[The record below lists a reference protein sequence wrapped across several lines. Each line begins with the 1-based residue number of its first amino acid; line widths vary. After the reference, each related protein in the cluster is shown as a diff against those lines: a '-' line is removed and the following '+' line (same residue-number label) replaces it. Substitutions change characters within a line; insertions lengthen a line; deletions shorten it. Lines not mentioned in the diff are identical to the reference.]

1 MKKLIFILF
10 GLSLLS
16 YSTVKS
22 QEIATIGEIYDYEI
36 GDEFHSFT
44 DYDLFPTVFEKLI
57 ITRIT
62 DKIIHPDI
70 DSITYYRHKSVVKY
84 DLYNGDTTYQE
95 IFDTIGYHHLDSLIN
110 LGSWYSVFIDPELYN
125 GREINRGYWINQPP
139 VQRNYNEYI
148 LGCGGSYS
156 HVYYYM
162 QGGSTT
168 HNLVYFKKGEEE
180 WGNPLVVGILEPP
193 IAIHHFQIIPNPAND
208 QIMIHTPQQAEPGK
222 LQIFNASGQLMK
234 KTDVVGPEQN
244 IEITNLPSGIY
255 FVKLVCDKTRSM
267 EKLIVR

>member
-148 LGCGGSYS
+148 VGCGGLILMFIIICKVDQLPITWFISKKVKKNGETLWWLAFWNHLLLYI
-156 HVYYYM
+156 
-162 QGGSTT
+162 T
-168 HNLVYFKKGEEE
+168 FKLF
-180 WGNPLVVGILEPP
+180 PILL
-193 IAIHHFQIIPNPAND
+193 
-208 QIMIHTPQQAEPGK
+208 MIK
-222 LQIFNASGQLMK
+222 S
-234 KTDVVGPEQN
+234 
-244 IEITNLPSGIY
+244 
-255 FVKLVCDKTRSM
+255 
-267 EKLIVR
+267 